1 MPIGGES
8 FLMNK
13 IVRTFLRVAF
23 QPGWS
28 VLLLCLISASVVCGA
43 DQMILTSASKQF
55 VVRGAPQRSMLASSS
70 RSETVYVDPSLL
82 VVTCETVKRA
92 LAHEL
97 GWGDRWTGHVYVSV
111 HPVRFDNE
119 TVGISARRVNGKWN
133 YYMNMPDELQ
143 RRDLLESIVAV
154 LLVEFA
160 DRSSMETSVEL
171 PPWLAEGLTAHLM
184 QGPLAG
190 AAMQAHTLREIR
202 DDPQLMAARTVR
214 HIDVDQALRQA
225 VQRHGALTFDGL
237 NWPDFD
243 ETNAP
248 AADAYHHS
256 SHLFVREL
264 LRLRGGSDSMCAM
277 LAMLPQHLNWQTAF
291 MRGFEAHFT
300 RMLDVEKWWSLTLM
314 RIKTRDNTLTWSPV
328 EARRQFEE
336 ILYTAMQV
344 RVIGDEAAHTTPVAL
359 QTVIQDWEFERQTPL
374 LQQKVNQ
381 LQAARL
387 RLPAEYAQ
395 LSEAYRLAVEKYL
408 QTRGSAWFGVTER
421 AAAARAVN
429 ELNALDALRQKVD
442 AKTATARVSLPLD
455 TSR

>member
-1 MPIGGES
+1 MIC
-8 FLMNK
+8 
-13 IVRTFLRVAF
+13 
-23 QPGWS
+23 
-28 VLLLCLISASVVCGA
+28 VLLTPALMAA

-55 VVRGAPQRSMLASSS
+55 VVRGTTQRSMLASSS

-82 VVTCETVKRA
+82 VVTCEVVKRA

-97 GWGDRWTGHVYVSV
+97 GWGDRWMGNVYISV

-119 TVGISARRVNGKWN
+119 TVGISARRVGGKWN

-143 RRDLLESIVAV
+143 RRALLESIVSV

-160 DRSSMETSVEL
+160 DRSATENSVEL

-202 DDPQLMAARTVR
+202 DDPQLMVARTVR
-214 HIDVDQALRQA
+214 HIDIDQALRQA
-225 VQRHGALTFDGL
+225 VQRHGSLTFDAL

-264 LRLRGGSDSMCAM
+264 LRLHGGSDSLCAM

-314 RIKTRDNTLTWSPV
+314 RVKTRDNIVTWSPG
-328 EARRQFEE
+328 EARVQLEE

-344 RVIGDEAAHTTPVAL
+344 RIKGDESPHTTPVAL
-359 QTVIQDWEFERQTPL
+359 QTVIHDWGFEQQTPM
-374 LQQKVNQ
+374 LQRKLIQ

-387 RLPAEYAQ
+387 RLPSDYGQ
-395 LSEAYRLAVEKYL
+395 LSEAYRLVVEKYL
-408 QTRGSAWFGVTER
+408 QTRGSAWFAMTER
-421 AAAARAVN
+421 AAAERAVN
-429 ELNALDALRQKVD
+429 ELNALDAQREKLSGKV
-442 AKTATARVSLPLD
+442 ATAKFSVAQEGPGFLTPPRPKL
-455 TSR
+455 